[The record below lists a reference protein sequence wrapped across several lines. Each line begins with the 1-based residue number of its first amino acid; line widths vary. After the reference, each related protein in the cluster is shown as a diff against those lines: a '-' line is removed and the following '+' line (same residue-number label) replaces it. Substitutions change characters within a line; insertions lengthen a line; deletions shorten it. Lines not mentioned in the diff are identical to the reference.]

1 MAEFWTIDEKSYFPS
16 FRGFWYNSMKE
27 IASAAHTFG
36 RRRAGAEAFT
46 GNRSFSDFPYKLKGM
61 GDEAFC
67 RGINHFVLH
76 YSAHQAYDNI
86 KPGLT
91 HARWGHHWDR
101 YNTWFYYSQPWFDY
115 LQRSQFML
123 QQGTFVADVIYFF
136 GEGSPLS
143 VIQGN
148 DMSLDLPQGYDYDLC
163 STEVLR
169 QMKADSG
176 KIILPSG
183 MNYRYLLLPKTDR
196 MTLSSAQKIL
206 ELAEAGVKVIA
217 QKDLAGTPGLTDRLA
232 SDQKIKEISRKLQNS
247 GNFVKL
253 TDWKKIF
260 QMDGISPDFQGAGLN
275 YIHRRSDKTDIY
287 FIANPKPETVESQC
301 TFRIADKVPELWNP
315 ETGEVRDLPA
325 YRISGG
331 RVSIALRFEPFQSW
345 FIIFRKTTV
354 TKISSGQNFPDY
366 HSVKDVSGPWLV
378 SFDPACG

>member
-1 MAEFWTIDEKSYFPS
+1 MSKAIVEIWLLKQAWPPRQGIGYLCSY
-16 FRGFWYNSMKE
+16 
-27 IASAAHTFG
+27 
-36 RRRAGAEAFT
+36 
-46 GNRSFSDFPYKLKGM
+46 
-61 GDEAFC
+61 
-67 RGINHFVLH
+67 NHFVLH

-86 KPGLT
+86 KPGMT

-123 QQGTFVADVIYFF
+123 QQGTFAADVIYFF

-169 QMKADSG
+169 RMKARDG
-176 KIILPSG
+176 KIVLPSG
-183 MNYRYLLLPKTDR
+183 MSYRYLLLPKTDR

-206 ELAEAGVKVIA
+206 ELAEAGVKIIA
-217 QKDLAGTPGLTDRLA
+217 QGNLAGTPGLTDHQA
-232 SDQKIKEISRKLQNS
+232 ADQKIKEIVRKLQDS
-247 GNFVKL
+247 GNFMKL
-253 TDWKKIF
+253 ADWEKIF
-260 QMDGISPDFQGAGLN
+260 QMDGVRPDFQGAGLN

-287 FIANPKPETVESQC
+287 FVANPKPEAMESRC

-325 YRISGG
+325 YKISGG
-331 RVSIALRFEPFQSW
+331 RVSVSLRFEPFQSW
-345 FIIFRKTTV
+345 FIIFRKATAV
-354 TKISSGQNFPDY
+354 KISSGENFPEY
-366 HSVKDVSGPWLV
+366 HAVKDLSGPWQV
-378 SFDPACG
+378 SFDPAWGGPSKPVTFNSLQDWSNNSHDGIRYYSGTATYQNSFNL